1 MTKYSG
7 KPAIVTQPQQQIFD
21 KVSNLSSFQ
30 ERLDSMPQEVKDRL
44 GDVKFTDEKII
55 INAPAVGQLVFAV
68 TEKVA
73 PEMLKLSAEN
83 SPVPFFITLHFEPE
97 TEATTKVNSDLEVE
111 IPMMLR
117 PMVGGKLQ
125 EAADKFSEM
134 FTTLFGR

>member
-7 KPAIVTQPQQQIFD
+7 KPAIVAQPQQQIFD

-44 GDVKFTDEKII
+44 GDVKFTDDKII

-97 TEATTKVNSDLEVE
+97 TETTTKVNSDLEVE

>member
-44 GDVKFTDEKII
+44 GDVKFTDDKII

>member
-7 KPAIVTQPQQQIFD
+7 KPAIVAQPRQQIFD

-44 GDVKFTDEKII
+44 GDVKFTDDKII

-73 PEMLKLSAEN
+73 PELLKLSAEN
-83 SPVPFFITLHFEPE
+83 SPVPFFITLHFAPE
-97 TEATTKVNSDLEVE
+97 SETTTKVNSDLEVE

-134 FTTLFGR
+134 FTTLFGG

>member
-7 KPAIVTQPQQQIFD
+7 KPSIVAQPQQQIFD

-44 GDVKFTDEKII
+44 GDVKFTDDKII

>member
-7 KPAIVTQPQQQIFD
+7 KPAIVAQPQQQIFD

-44 GDVKFTDEKII
+44 GDVKFTDDKII

-73 PEMLKLSAEN
+73 PEMLKLSADN

>member
-7 KPAIVTQPQQQIFD
+7 KPAIVAQPQQQIFD

-44 GDVKFTDEKII
+44 GDVKFTDDKII

>member
-7 KPAIVTQPQQQIFD
+7 KPAIVAQPQQQIFD

-30 ERLDSMPQEVKDRL
+30 ERLDSMPQEVKNRL
-44 GDVKFTDEKII
+44 GDVKFTDDKII

-97 TEATTKVNSDLEVE
+97 TETTTKVNSDLEVE

>member
-7 KPAIVTQPQQQIFD
+7 KPAIVGRPQQQLFD
-21 KVSNLSSFQ
+21 RVSNLSSFQ
-30 ERLDSMPQEVKDRL
+30 ERLDEMPQEVKDRL
-44 GDVKFTDEKII
+44 GDVKFTDDKII

-73 PEMLKLSAEN
+73 PVLLKLEAEN

-97 TEATTKVNSDLEVE
+97 GEESTKVSSDLEVE

-134 FTTLFGR
+134 FTTLFGG

>member
-7 KPAIVTQPQQQIFD
+7 KPAIVAQPQQQIFD

-97 TEATTKVNSDLEVE
+97 TEASTKVNSDLEVE